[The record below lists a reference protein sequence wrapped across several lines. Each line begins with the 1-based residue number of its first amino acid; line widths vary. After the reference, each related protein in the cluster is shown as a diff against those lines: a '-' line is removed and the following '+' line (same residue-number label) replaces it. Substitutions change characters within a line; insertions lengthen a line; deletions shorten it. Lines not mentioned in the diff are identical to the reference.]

1 MTYCEI
7 NTNSWKYKSLRNL
20 VGTQISDNTLKSYIL
35 MYQEQYGRYPH
46 LREIP
51 FVNSETELNKRLDI
65 KTTGSINH
73 TTAEK
78 LEDYTGETNIR
89 QQTAYINRL
98 HDDLETQ
105 LLPYNSFVEVLVNH
119 KPSQFGNIAESID
132 IDEEVNPAKNKAVI
146 TNMLYKLQNLFGIEI
161 QPITTDEIH
170 NSELQNAVINPEYTN
185 SFIYNGVIYVN
196 TDVASLD
203 APIHEMLHMLLGSL
217 KFDPQY
223 QKTYMQLI
231 NIANQLAGTESIK
244 QAYPNRTQNDVNE
257 EIVVTELA
265 KYLTGQPSL
274 IQQLDKATKNDIQYT
289 IYNTL
294 DSLIQGTYSVF
305 SLGDSLY
312 NKSFSTLVKS
322 LNSSIMNNQTKS
334 SLDLASLN
342 RKLANFK
349 EELIVNNK
357 LIENCE

>member
-1 MTYCEI
+1 
-7 NTNSWKYKSLRNL
+7 
-20 VGTQISDNTLKSYIL
+20 
-35 MYQEQYGRYPH
+35 
-46 LREIP
+46 
-51 FVNSETELNKRLDI
+51 
-65 KTTGSINH
+65 
-73 TTAEK
+73 
-78 LEDYTGETNIR
+78 
-89 QQTAYINRL
+89 
-98 HDDLETQ
+98 
-105 LLPYNSFVEVLVNH
+105 
-119 KPSQFGNIAESID
+119 
-132 IDEEVNPAKNKAVI
+132 
-146 TNMLYKLQNLFGIEI
+146 
-161 QPITTDEIH
+161 
-170 NSELQNAVINPEYTN
+170 
-185 SFIYNGVIYVN
+185 
-196 TDVASLD
+196 
-203 APIHEMLHMLLGSL
+203 MLHMLLGSL

-244 QAYPNRTQNDVNE
+244 QAYPNRTQNDINE

>member
-1 MTYCEI
+1 
-7 NTNSWKYKSLRNL
+7 
-20 VGTQISDNTLKSYIL
+20 
-35 MYQEQYGRYPH
+35 
-46 LREIP
+46 
-51 FVNSETELNKRLDI
+51 
-65 KTTGSINH
+65 
-73 TTAEK
+73 
-78 LEDYTGETNIR
+78 
-89 QQTAYINRL
+89 
-98 HDDLETQ
+98 
-105 LLPYNSFVEVLVNH
+105 
-119 KPSQFGNIAESID
+119 
-132 IDEEVNPAKNKAVI
+132 
-146 TNMLYKLQNLFGIEI
+146 MLYKLQNLFGIEI

-170 NSELQNAVINPEYTN
+170 NSELQNVVINPEYTN

-244 QAYPNRTQNDVNE
+244 QAYPNRTQNDINE